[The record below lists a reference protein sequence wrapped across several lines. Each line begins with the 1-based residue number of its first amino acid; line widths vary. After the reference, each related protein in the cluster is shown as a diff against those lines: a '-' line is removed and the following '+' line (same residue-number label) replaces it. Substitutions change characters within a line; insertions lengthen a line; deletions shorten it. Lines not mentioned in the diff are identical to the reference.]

1 MSVNVSKEWY
11 YFLRGREILLYKLL
25 GGSSTERVT
34 QSGIFRTRSHELM
47 YPNEDIAN
55 GLRVEYTALNEPF
68 ITEALE
74 TTTVVASGTTI
85 SFNDDGDS
93 ASGYN
98 DLYDTGDGLADF
110 ESGDRIRVQGSAS
123 NDGDYT
129 LTADAGGSRYIQV
142 GTGNFT
148 DEAAGER
155 VTITQIPKE
164 VTSPT
169 ETAHINL
176 NKMLSLAVVD
186 YVKAMKADRNGEL
199 DKKEYYMKEF
209 FSKLGDNESN
219 IRKISMSFPSSP
231 FAVR

>member
-34 QSGIFRTRSHELM
+34 QSGVFSTRSHELM
-47 YPNEDIAN
+47 YPDEDIAN

-74 TTTVVASGTTI
+74 TTTVVASGTDI
-85 SFNDDGDS
+85 SFSGNVITGGGTNDGF
-93 ASGYN
+93 ASG
-98 DLYDTGDGLADF
+98 DK
-110 ESGDRIRVQGSAS
+110 IRLQGSAS

-129 LTADAGGSRYIQV
+129 TTGAGSNTLTDSATTFA
-142 GTGNFT
+142 TET
-148 DEAAGER
+148 AGER
-155 VTITQIPKE
+155 ITITQIPLE
-164 VTSPT
+164 VASPT

-209 FSKLGDNESN
+209 YSKLGDNESN

>member
-1 MSVNVSKEWY
+1 MSVNVSREWY

-34 QSGIFRTRSHELM
+34 QSGVFSTRSHELM
-47 YPNEDIAN
+47 YPNEDIED

-68 ITEALE
+68 VTEALE
-74 TTTVVASGTTI
+74 STTSKTSGITI
-85 SFNDDGDS
+85 AFVDGGGGSDTITDS
-93 ASGYN
+93 ASGFN
-98 DLYDTGDGLADF
+98 FADGDK
-110 ESGDRIRVQGSAS
+110 IRVQGSTS

-129 LTADAGGSRYIQV
+129 LSGTANT
-142 GTGNFT
+142 GTLTVATGTFT
-148 DEAAGER
+148 AETAGER
-155 VTITQIPKE
+155 ITITQIPKE
-164 VTSPT
+164 VASPDETS
-169 ETAHINL
+169 HINL

-209 FSKLGDNESN
+209 YSKLGDNESN

>member
-1 MSVNVSKEWY
+1 MSVNVTKEWY

-34 QSGIFRTRSHELM
+34 QSGVFSTRSHELM
-47 YPNEDIAN
+47 YPDEDIAN

-68 ITEALE
+68 VAESLE
-74 TTTVVASGTTI
+74 TTTSKMSGITI
-85 SFNDDGDS
+85 AFVDGGGGSDTITDS
-93 ASGYN
+93 ASGFN
-98 DLYDTGDGLADF
+98 FTDGDK
-110 ESGDRIRVQGSAS
+110 IRVQGSAS

-129 LTADAGGSRYIQV
+129 LNGTANT
-142 GTGNFT
+142 GTLTVATGTFT
-148 DEAAGER
+148 SESAGER
-155 VTITQIPKE
+155 ITITQIPKE
-164 VTSPT
+164 VASPDETS
-169 ETAHINL
+169 HINL

-186 YVKAMKADRNGEL
+186 YIKAMKADRNGEI

-209 FSKLGDNESN
+209 YSKLGDNESN

>member
-34 QSGIFRTRSHELM
+34 QSGVFSTRSHELM
-47 YPNEDIAN
+47 YPDEDIAN

-74 TTTVVASGTTI
+74 TTTVVASGTDI
-85 SFNDDGDS
+85 SFSGNVITGGGTNDGF
-93 ASGYN
+93 ASG
-98 DLYDTGDGLADF
+98 DK
-110 ESGDRIRVQGSAS
+110 IRLQGSAS

-129 LTADAGGSRYIQV
+129 TTGAGSNTLTDSATTFA
-142 GTGNFT
+142 TET
-148 DEAAGER
+148 AGER
-155 VTITQIPKE
+155 ITITQIPLE
-164 VTSPT
+164 VASPT